1 MLELDIGLFAGL
13 RCNNPELPSYGE
25 KVSRLEAPEGL
36 TIRQLRNILA
46 IDPDLPLIVMVNN
59 HHEKEDFVLHNGD
72 RVAMFPPLGG
82 G

>member
-1 MLELDIGLFAGL
+1 MLELDIRLFAGL

-25 KVSRLEAPEGL
+25 NVSRLEVPEGL
-36 TIRQLRNILA
+36 SIRQLRNILA
-46 IDPDLPLIVMVNN
+46 IDPALPLIVMVNN
-59 HHEKEDFVLHNGD
+59 HHEKEDFVLHNCD